1 MIFPKLK
8 SYCWGSILHLILIIG
23 PYTLYFVLTV
33 IYLWK
38 DCSSGVKVVPMEV
51 TLDTSRSGLVKINSV
66 PQAAVIY
73 ASSRDLTLQGVL
85 KQGVIK
91 TYMQVSVTQGKDV
104 VSCACS
110 HNAKLKGYRHVF
122 LQLLITCRSIRFYIM
137 CISTTKLILAML
149 QNLQVC

>member
-1 MIFPKLK
+1 MIFPKLN

-66 PQAAVIY
+66 LQAAVIY
-73 ASSRDLTLQGVL
+73 ASSRDPTLQGVL

-91 TYMQVSVTQGKDV
+91 TYMQVSVTQGQDE

-110 HNAKLKGYRHVF
+110 HNSKLKGYRHVF
-122 LQLLITCRSIRFYIM
+122 LQLLITCHSIRFYIM

-149 QNLQVC
+149 QNLQIC